1 MEIVKDSLAEAHE
14 AAVRI
19 ILEDGPEQR
28 IETELGKF
36 MLTWELS
43 EPLLIIIKHP
53 NQEPLASKALGFGPG
68 FIAQYKKDILTI
80 KKDRSAGK
88 DFEYTYADRLFD
100 YPLLVGDNSPQSY
113 HYSGNGTGDGID
125 QIQRVIDKLC
135 DSPQTRRALAITWV
149 PLLDSSSV
157 EPPCLQFVHFM
168 LRNGVAADQEDTKSL
183 YLSLLAVFR
192 SHDIL
197 SGWGANTLAL
207 LGLQGYIADKLTQ
220 RLNEFIY
227 VGKLATLSSSAHIYC
242 EAQSSDLREF
252 KKVLRIS

>member
-1 MEIVKDSLAEAHE
+1 MEIIAETLSKAHE
-14 AAVRI
+14 QAIQA

-28 IETELGKF
+28 IETEPGKF
-36 MLTWELS
+36 MLTWELP
-43 EPLLIIIKHP
+43 EPLLIIVKHP
-53 NQEPLASKALGFGPG
+53 QQEPQASKALGFGPG
-68 FIAQYKKDILTI
+68 FINQYKKDLLTI
-80 KKDRSAGK
+80 KRDREAGK

-113 HYSGNGTGDGID
+113 HYSGNGDGNGTD
-125 QIQRVIDKLC
+125 QIQRLIDKLC

-149 PLLDSSSV
+149 PLLDISSV

-168 LRNGVAADQEDTKSL
+168 LRKGVPANEEDPQQL
-183 YLSLLAVFR
+183 YLSMLATFR

-207 LGLQGYIADKLTQ
+207 LGLQGYVADKLTR